1 MICVPSGP
9 DTHFLW
15 EAATPYAVLCVL
27 LFGSSFMS
35 ISSGTRVWGHTSTS
49 LSSNWLCL
57 IIQEQCDSY
66 GGPRVDFVVI
76 LPHTVK
82 FGGPSYYSRHT
93 NKQWGVRNWITEV
106 KSDNSIWGQ
115 VLGFFLGGVVFF
127 SSGTR
132 AKMTYP
138 YIYVYTYRYYLLW

>member
-15 EAATPYAVLCVL
+15 EAATPYAVLLCTAIR
-27 LFGSSFMS
+27 SSFMS
-35 ISSGTRVWGHTSTS
+35 ISSGPRVWGYTSAF

-76 LPHTVK
+76 LPRTVK
-82 FGGPSYYSRHT
+82 FGDQSYYSRHM
-93 NKQWGVRNWITEV
+93 NKQ
-106 KSDNSIWGQ
+106 
-115 VLGFFLGGVVFF
+115 
-127 SSGTR
+127 
-132 AKMTYP
+132 
-138 YIYVYTYRYYLLW
+138 